1 VDIEIGPTDVYQP
14 IPNPFFL
21 INPTTI
27 RMSWYIMGF
36 LVLLVIF
43 VRLKIRQRNP
53 GRLQT
58 MLETIVGAFDGL
70 CKSTLGERGR
80 SYLPFIGSL
89 FLFVWMSNIIGII
102 PTFEEPTKDANTPIG
117 LMIIAILTAHIS
129 AIRIKGI
136 GQYIKEY
143 FEPAFRIR
151 GVWIPNLLF
160 APLNVV
166 GEFGKAISMA
176 FRLFGN
182 IFGGGI
188 IVLVISSLVSFV
200 GLPPFLNLFLGLFS
214 GTVQAFVFSM
224 LALTYTAVATS

>member
-1 VDIEIGPTDVYQP
+1 MDIEIGPTDVYQP
-14 IPNPFFL
+14 ITHPFFL

-27 RMSWYIMGF
+27 RMSWYIMIF
-36 LVLLVIF
+36 LTLLVILVR
-43 VRLKIRQRNP
+43 VRLKTHP
-53 GRLQT
+53 GRLQV
-58 MLETIVGAFDGL
+58 MLETIVGAFDSL
-70 CKSTLGERGR
+70 CKSTLGDRGR
-80 SYLPFIGSL
+80 KYLPFIGSL
-89 FLFVWMSNIIGII
+89 FLFVWLSNICGII
-102 PTFEEPTKDANTPIG
+102 PIMEEPTKDANTPIG

-129 AIRIKGI
+129 AIRLKGI
-136 GQYIKEY
+136 KEYVKEY

-151 GVWIPNLLF
+151 GIWIPNVLF
-160 APLNVV
+160 APLNIV